1 MIYRRFGKR
10 GFDIS
15 IALILLAISLPLFLL
30 LALIIKI
37 NSKGPIFYRAL
48 RVGKFG
54 KVFRMWKFR
63 TMVNQA
69 DSIGPNLTAAHD
81 HRITKAGRLVRRL
94 SLDELP
100 QLLNVLAGQMS
111 LVGPRPEIP
120 DIVATYTEAQKNVL
134 TVRPGLTGYTQIN
147 GRDDLPIIPKLQL
160 ENEYIAKMSLLFD
173 LRIMLFTIPAI
184 LRGTGARY

>member
-69 DSIGPNLTAAHD
+69 DSIGPNLT
-81 HRITKAGRLVRRL
+81 T
-94 SLDELP
+94 
-100 QLLNVLAGQMS
+100 
-111 LVGPRPEIP
+111 
-120 DIVATYTEAQKNVL
+120 VASSPSPY
-134 TVRPGLTGYTQIN
+134 P
-147 GRDDLPIIPKLQL
+147 
-160 ENEYIAKMSLLFD
+160 S
-173 LRIMLFTIPAI
+173 
-184 LRGTGARY
+184 

>member
-10 GFDIS
+10 GFDIC
-15 IALILLAISLPLFLL
+15 IALILLAISAPLFLL
-30 LALIIKI
+30 LAMIIKI
-37 NSKGPIFYRAL
+37 DSKGPIFYRAL

-54 KVFRMWKFR
+54 EVFRMWKFR

-94 SLDELP
+94 SLDEMP

-120 DIVATYTEAQKNVL
+120 DIVATYTEEQKNVL

-147 GRDDLPIIPKLQL
+147 GRDDLAIIPKLQL
-160 ENEYIAKMSLLFD
+160 ENKYIAKMSLLFD
-173 LRIMLFTIPAI
+173 LRIILFTLPAV